1 MQQPLQGHT
10 QLQMQ
15 AQSHYVSIQQK
26 RNSYSMLDFFDR
38 FVRAADGTKNTSLP
52 TPISRQFI
60 RSKAVALLKT
70 ARIPPSEVTIFEDN
84 YGGTISISQ
93 GAISAIHN
101 FVKFRHYSRCATNI
115 QRVWRGYTTRRQLT
129 SNSHYQSGLKSVP
142 ANNQYYQQQ
151 QYQHHQKKPPS
162 TSSLSTKSSI
172 SVATHSSLPT
182 INEHAVSES
191 VSTATSAQVS
201 GQENFKMLQL
211 VEKISTSYHE
221 IANASKVQKPEPTQ
235 QEIVFMS
242 LLNSNETF
250 EVSDRIL
257 SELSIEDKRAF
268 PMPAN
273 QNAQNTLF
281 MYREYSPKVVEWV
294 CNVLD
299 MSIDFSTDLI
309 SILRSGDIFC
319 RLACALYP
327 RVECQLLAMGPR
339 FAIHKIIFFLELC
352 KSLHIKRALLFTVSN
367 LLVFPEQDRE
377 KKAALIV
384 LRTILALEKH
394 ARNSGWDGPVLS
406 LKNLGS
412 DEQTSSSYEG
422 FDNSYEMP
430 FSAAQDT
437 NHHINMQPLVESDSL
452 KNRDTS
458 SPDKDY
464 PPLAPFQE
472 DLQNN
477 NNALIPSIAQP
488 LSSGEISTQRASPV
502 LTDRSSQWGSSRH
515 VNSYVQPYTS
525 PKLGENLR
533 RFSNVSANQYSN
545 SSYPTSDSEADASA
559 SLPRSIGGDSPT
571 DRLVPVSQSSALP
584 VSGSYSTNH
593 LISTPPPTR
602 NLPSPGPS
610 RSSEDPATSTF
621 MREVN
626 ASSRSSP
633 SELKQKVLAL
643 GQSFSTSN
651 GSNFEDSRSILN
663 DSLDA
668 KLASRNRAISI
679 FIEDEIKFSTNLSHI
694 VQYLDYLVKK
704 RCRRSNRLS
713 KAIEDKVFKEKES
726 ISKAETSL
734 YPENQKRSAGES
746 NIAYI
751 VRLESEIEGL
761 TILQSMA
768 RNILT
773 IHSDFI
779 TEINSAVQLDGAPGS
794 SKTTKIGDIFLK
806 FSEKIRRP
814 YACFSVVAL
823 GPNKTRP
830 DIGEYSDVEHNAF
843 IQIVVQNFIFLS
855 SDALTKGDTWKW
867 FISRPLLRVAT
878 YASFLNCICDSECSI
893 QAIDIDNRKVKL
905 AGIRLNCL
913 AKIISGGLSI

>member
-1 MQQPLQGHT
+1 
-10 QLQMQ
+10 
-15 AQSHYVSIQQK
+15 
-26 RNSYSMLDFFDR
+26 
-38 FVRAADGTKNTSLP
+38 
-52 TPISRQFI
+52 
-60 RSKAVALLKT
+60 
-70 ARIPPSEVTIFEDN
+70 
-84 YGGTISISQ
+84 
-93 GAISAIHN
+93 
-101 FVKFRHYSRCATNI
+101 
-115 QRVWRGYTTRRQLT
+115 
-129 SNSHYQSGLKSVP
+129 
-142 ANNQYYQQQ
+142 
-151 QYQHHQKKPPS
+151 
-162 TSSLSTKSSI
+162 
-172 SVATHSSLPT
+172 
-182 INEHAVSES
+182 
-191 VSTATSAQVS
+191 
-201 GQENFKMLQL
+201 
-211 VEKISTSYHE
+211 
-221 IANASKVQKPEPTQ
+221 
-235 QEIVFMS
+235 
-242 LLNSNETF
+242 
-250 EVSDRIL
+250 
-257 SELSIEDKRAF
+257 
-268 PMPAN
+268 
-273 QNAQNTLF
+273 
-281 MYREYSPKVVEWV
+281 
-294 CNVLD
+294 
-299 MSIDFSTDLI
+299 
-309 SILRSGDIFC
+309 
-319 RLACALYP
+319 
-327 RVECQLLAMGPR
+327 
-339 FAIHKIIFFLELC
+339 
-352 KSLHIKRALLFTVSN
+352 
-367 LLVFPEQDRE
+367 
-377 KKAALIV
+377 
-384 LRTILALEKH
+384 
-394 ARNSGWDGPVLS
+394 
-406 LKNLGS
+406 
-412 DEQTSSSYEG
+412 
-422 FDNSYEMP
+422 MP

-437 NHHINMQPLVESDSL
+437 NHHINMQPLVESNSL